1 LNARFLIQGN
11 EGDLT
16 RRPGGAASA
25 SRLNMPINPD
35 ASDKAIMRIL
45 RSIFTLLVIG
55 ALGGG
60 VYYVMH
66 DGAKD
71 GVGKTRHGRHG
82 GFGGPVAVVAKDVQ
96 TADVPVY
103 FEGVGSVKALN
114 TATVRA
120 QVDGRLL
127 SVNFKEGQDVKRGDV
142 LAKIDPVTYQAALD
156 QAVAKKALDEALL
169 ANTKHDL
176 ARYEKVGTL
185 AVSQQQID
193 TQRALIA
200 QQQAQIKSDI
210 AAIENATAIVGYTT
224 IVAPFDGRTGIRL
237 VDEGNL
243 VHAGDAGGIV
253 VITQVQPIS
262 VLFTLPQQD
271 LPALTKA
278 IADGKLS
285 AQALS
290 TDSQTELDSG
300 TLEVIDNQVDQQT
313 GTIRLKANFP
323 NDKRQ
328 LWPGQFV
335 NVRIL
340 VNTLKNVVVAPAEAI
355 QRGPD
360 GTFVYVVGPDNK
372 VSVRAVKVERQDEK
386 QAVIAEGVTPGEKL
400 VTSGF
405 GRLKDGASVSVSD
418 GKTPPP
424 NANAP
429 TAHHRSRTGKAARAA
444 NHNEQTSDT
453 AANIPLVTGSNTVVG
468 QASYGAGPANNGKG
482 QRNRQKGIG
491 TSP

>member
-1 LNARFLIQGN
+1 
-11 EGDLT
+11 
-16 RRPGGAASA
+16 
-25 SRLNMPINPD
+25 
-35 ASDKAIMRIL
+35 MRIL
-45 RSIFTLLVIG
+45 RSVFTLLVIG

-66 DGAKD
+66 DGASD
-71 GVGKTRHGRHG
+71 GAGNARHGRRAG
-82 GFGGPVAVVAKDVQ
+82 LGGPVAVVAKDAQ

-127 SVNFKEGQDVKRGDV
+127 SVNFKEGQDVKSGDV

-176 ARYEKVGTL
+176 ERYEKVGTL

-278 IADGKLS
+278 ITNGKLS

-335 NVRIL
+335 NVRVL
-340 VNTLKNVVVAPAEAI
+340 VDTLKHVVVAPTEAI

-360 GTFVYVVGPDNK
+360 GTFVYVIG
-372 VSVRAVKVERQDEK
+372 
-386 QAVIAEGVTPGEKL
+386 
-400 VTSGF
+400 
-405 GRLKDGASVSVSD
+405 SD
-418 GKTPPP
+418 
-424 NANAP
+424 
-429 TAHHRSRTGKAARAA
+429 
-444 NHNEQTSDT
+444 
-453 AANIPLVTGSNTVVG
+453 NTVVG
-468 QASYGAGPANNGKG
+468 ADGQSRTAG
-482 QRNRQKGIG
+482 
-491 TSP
+491 

>member
-1 LNARFLIQGN
+1 
-11 EGDLT
+11 
-16 RRPGGAASA
+16 
-25 SRLNMPINPD
+25 M
-35 ASDKAIMRIL
+35 KIL
-45 RSIFTLLVIG
+45 RSIFTLFVIG
-55 ALGGG
+55 AIGGG
-60 VYYVMH
+60 VYYVMQNGGGDH
-66 DGAKD
+66 P
-71 GVGKTRHGRHG
+71 GKGRHARKG
-82 GFGGPVAVVAKDVQ
+82 DFGGPVSVIAKDVQ

-127 SVNFKEGQDVKRGDV
+127 SVNFKEGQDVKQGDV
-142 LAKIDPVTYQAALD
+142 LAKIDPVTYQAAFD

-176 ARYEKVGTL
+176 ERFLKVGTL

-193 TQRALIA
+193 TQKALIA
-200 QQQAQIKSDI
+200 QQEAQVKSDT
-210 AAIENATAIVGYTT
+210 AAIENAKAILGYTT
-224 IVAPFDGRTGIRL
+224 IVSPFDGRTGIRL

-278 IADGKLS
+278 IANGKLL

-323 NDKRQ
+323 NEKRQ

-335 NVRIL
+335 NVRVL
-340 VNTLKNVVVAPAEAI
+340 VDTLKNVVVAPTEAI

-360 GTFVYVVGPDNK
+360 GTYVYVVSSDNTVTMRPVK
-372 VSVRAVKVERQDEK
+372 VSRQDET
-386 QAVIAEGVTPGEKL
+386 QAVIAEGVARGDKL

-405 GRLKDGASVSVSD
+405 GRLKDGSSVSVSD

-424 NANAP
+424 DANEQKVP
-429 TAHHRSRTGKAARAA
+429 HHRHGAGKAAHLA
-444 NHNEQTSDT
+444 NGTEHASET
-453 AANIPLVTGSNTVVG
+453 AANLPVVTGSNAAPG
-468 QASYGAGPANNGKG
+468 AASYDAKSDNKREERH
-482 QRNRQKGIG
+482 QHHHKDISV
-491 TSP
+491 SP

>member
-1 LNARFLIQGN
+1 
-11 EGDLT
+11 
-16 RRPGGAASA
+16 
-25 SRLNMPINPD
+25 
-35 ASDKAIMRIL
+35 MRIL
-45 RSIFTLLVIG
+45 RSVFTLLVVG
-55 ALGGG
+55 AIAGG
-60 VYYVMH
+60 VYYVTQGGLQDVASKGGH
-66 DGAKD
+66 A
-71 GVGKTRHGRHG
+71 RRG
-82 GFGGPVAVVAKDVQ
+82 GFGGPVSVVAKDAE

-142 LAKIDPVTYQAALD
+142 LDKIDPVTYQATLD

-176 ARYEKVGTL
+176 ERFEKVGTL

-193 TQRALIA
+193 TQKALIA
-200 QQQAQIKSDI
+200 QQEAQIKSDI
-210 AAIENATAIVGYTT
+210 ASIENATAILGYTT

-262 VLFTLPQQD
+262 VIFTLPQQD

-278 IADGKLS
+278 IAQGKLT

-290 TDSQTELDSG
+290 TDSQTELDAG

-313 GTIRLKANFP
+313 GTIRLKAEFP

-335 NVRIL
+335 NVRVL
-340 VNTLKNVVVAPAEAI
+340 VDTLKNVIVASTEAI

-360 GTFVYVVGPDNK
+360 GPYVYVVGADNT
-372 VSVRAVKVERQDEK
+372 VTMRAVKVARQDET
-386 QAVIAEGVTPGEKL
+386 QAVIAKGVTAGEKL

-405 GRLKDGASVSVSD
+405 GRLKDGATVTIS
-418 GKTPPP
+418 GGHTATPPDGDS
-424 NANAP
+424 NAP
-429 TAHHRSRTGKAARAA
+429 AKQPGNRKSADASTQNK
-444 NHNEQTSDT
+444 
-453 AANIPLVTGSNTVVG
+453 
-468 QASYGAGPANNGKG
+468 QASE
-482 QRNRQKGIG
+482 I
-491 TSP
+491 